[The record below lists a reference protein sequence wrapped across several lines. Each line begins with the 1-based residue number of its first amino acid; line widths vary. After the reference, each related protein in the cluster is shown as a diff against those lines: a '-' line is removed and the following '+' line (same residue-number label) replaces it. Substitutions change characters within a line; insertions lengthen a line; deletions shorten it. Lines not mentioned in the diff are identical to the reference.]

1 MKKNS
6 KIKEALMK
14 ILASFNEIASD
25 KGLLVWRSDNELPE
39 IGEEIFV
46 RDEEG
51 NDVPAEDGRY
61 EVDGMRA
68 FILENSRLVEIID
81 LNEKKE
87 EGEEME
93 EASEEDVKEEVLK
106 DRAEELVDI
115 SEEDK
120 SQEEKVEE
128 VKDILEEIVEEVK
141 KIEEESEPESEK
153 MEEDDA
159 MSLEERVAALEAQL
173 AELAAKLAKIEAE
186 PAAEPASEEYKKI
199 NRTKVTN
206 DEKFNNLNKKLNA
219 SW

>member
-6 KIKEALMK
+6 KILEALKK
-14 ILASFNEIASD
+14 ILASFSSITTD
-25 KGLLVWRSDNELPE
+25 KGLLKWNSDNELPE
-39 IGEEIFV
+39 IGESVVIVSEDG
-46 RDEEG
+46 DETT
-51 NDVPAEDGRY
+51 AEDGEY
-61 EVDGMRA
+61 SADGNWL
-68 FILENSRLVEIID
+68 IKVENGVVVEIID
-81 LNEKKE
+81 LNENKE
-87 EGEEME
+87 EEME
-93 EASEEDVKEEVLK
+93 EEETPDVKEEVLK

-199 NRTKVTN
+199 NKMSKVTN